1 MTSIRMGKDEAL
13 HLAAYLGRIVGWDE
27 RAAVRVQARGG
38 VVGIFAPCPLD
49 VLVFVALP
57 LSEPVVEPLDTTVS
71 AGRLR
76 DVIGDVARLA
86 PDTDTDV
93 TLPDAVT
100 GSSSLAVLPPTSP
113 WAPGE
118 RGMAGDV
125 IPKVDEA
132 VAKFRASVPSTGSF
146 QSELLAEAAWDAPG
160 WGGVPMR
167 ALHAA
172 RLVGFLTHPGARIET
187 GTTSGWKRFSAPGGQ
202 VFVRNA
208 AGPVRLRLGPRR
220 GPDRARS
227 VLPRERLERPQGAGE
242 RTALL
247 SGEPIETRG
256 HDLGAVTSYSVE
268 QASARGRD
276 LEPRRPSVIGIGR
289 TPGVAVVLQHGD
301 NPRES
306 RGGDPLVAREVAEA
320 DRTLLLDGHER
331 GDAAGTERHGKV
343 APRLAGEAAQRL
355 GEPGDVDVGWG
366 VSADR
371 RGHRCAPSPV
381 L

>member
-100 GSSSLAVLPPTSP
+100 GSTSLAVLPPTSP

-208 AGPVRLRLGPRR
+208 AGPVRLSLVPRR
-220 GPDRARS
+220 
-227 VLPRERLERPQGAGE
+227 
-242 RTALL
+242 
-247 SGEPIETRG
+247 
-256 HDLGAVTSYSVE
+256 
-268 QASARGRD
+268 
-276 LEPRRPSVIGIGR
+276 
-289 TPGVAVVLQHGD
+289 
-301 NPRES
+301 
-306 RGGDPLVAREVAEA
+306 
-320 DRTLLLDGHER
+320 
-331 GDAAGTERHGKV
+331 
-343 APRLAGEAAQRL
+343 
-355 GEPGDVDVGWG
+355 
-366 VSADR
+366 
-371 RGHRCAPSPV
+371 
-381 L
+381 